1 MMSLCLLILNFPQLY
16 HNAQYIVNVLSKY
29 NQFEN
34 AQYEL
39 VLRGVAKS
47 VAILQHCD
55 SLFARSIYAYEQP
68 VSLRLTPKKRVAGR
82 HFCEA
87 KKRNLKHS

>member
-1 MMSLCLLILNFPQLY
+1 MIGLCVLALNFPQLY

-39 VLRGVAKS
+39 VLRGVAKN
-47 VAILQHCD
+47 VVILQHCD
-55 SLFARSIYAYEQP
+55 SLFARNICAY
-68 VSLRLTPKKRVAGR
+68 
-82 HFCEA
+82 
-87 KKRNLKHS
+87 